1 METKSARGGA
11 LPLANRR
18 GKRRVRVLYL
28 RGKDDETAARE
39 LGDSGRSRRIAV
51 DFEGR
56 LEGDVEVI
64 YVALANARR

>member
-1 METKSARGGA
+1 
-11 LPLANRR
+11 
-18 GKRRVRVLYL
+18 LYL

-64 YVALANARR
+64 YVVLANARR